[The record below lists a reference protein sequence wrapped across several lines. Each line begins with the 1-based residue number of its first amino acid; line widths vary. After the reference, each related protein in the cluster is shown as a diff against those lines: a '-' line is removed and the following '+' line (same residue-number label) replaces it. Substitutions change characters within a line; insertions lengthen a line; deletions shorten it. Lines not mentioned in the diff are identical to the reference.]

1 MIVCEMKQSK
11 LVVGLL
17 LSGRV
22 RKRRHGQVLAVSKRE
37 RERRYRYGTIVDAT
51 TSVHLR
57 RACSSPKDPG
67 EMNVCECCTF
77 AQN

>member
-22 RKRRHGQVLAVSKRE
+22 RKRRHGQVVAVSKRE
-37 RERRYRYGTIVDAT
+37 RERDDTDMEPLLTQRLASTCDALAQ
-51 TSVHLR
+51 V
-57 RACSSPKDPG
+57 PKIQ
-67 EMNVCECCTF
+67 VK
-77 AQN
+77 